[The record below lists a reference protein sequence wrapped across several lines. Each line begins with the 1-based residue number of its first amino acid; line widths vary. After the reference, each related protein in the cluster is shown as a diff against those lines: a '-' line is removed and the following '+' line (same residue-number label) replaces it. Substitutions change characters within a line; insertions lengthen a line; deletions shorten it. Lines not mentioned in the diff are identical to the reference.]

1 MVWLEFELRTSRT
14 ADKQSSNFDF
24 WAVDAAVPSQLNFN
38 KITVVGINLW
48 SHSKHLSGDNDGD
61 DDCIAHSYI
70 PFTGRPHEPRQPR
83 QKRKQILKLA
93 NHKSR
98 SRQWN
103 NAHNFVLR
111 ASSKYLANHFSKGYK
126 GWRMVPG
133 KTWVSEKSGRIS
145 KSRKRFW

>member
-48 SHSKHLSGDNDGD
+48 SHSKNLSGDNDGD
-61 DDCIAHSYI
+61 DDCVAHSYI
-70 PFTGRPHEPRQPR
+70 PFTGRPHEARQPR

-93 NHKSR
+93 NHKLR
-98 SRQWN
+98 SKQ
-103 NAHNFVLR
+103 
-111 ASSKYLANHFSKGYK
+111 
-126 GWRMVPG
+126 
-133 KTWVSEKSGRIS
+133 
-145 KSRKRFW
+145 